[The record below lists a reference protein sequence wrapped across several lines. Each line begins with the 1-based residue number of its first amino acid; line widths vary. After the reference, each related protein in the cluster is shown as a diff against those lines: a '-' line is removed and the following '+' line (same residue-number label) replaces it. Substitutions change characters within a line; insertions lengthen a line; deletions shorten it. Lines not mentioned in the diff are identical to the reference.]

1 VASPDV
7 GLVSPRSMRS
17 VVDFPAPFGPMR
29 PVPVPGSTV
38 KLTSLT
44 ACFSP
49 YSLLILS
56 TMSMRYLFAF
66 FPADF
71 SVGFLDH
78 FGRSVM
84 TRLYAIVASVSSIG
98 RPSSST
104 QACAA
109 KGSVRKPV
117 HHSGDLRWA
126 AANSIAATDLCRQPL
141 PAHLLMTPRSDS

>member
-1 VASPDV
+1 
-7 GLVSPRSMRS
+7 M
-17 VVDFPAPFGPMR
+17 
-29 PVPVPGSTV
+29 
-38 KLTSLT
+38 KLTSLM
-44 ACFSP
+44 ACFRP

-56 TMSMRYLFAF
+56 TMIMSYWFAF

-84 TRLYAIVASVSSIG
+84 TRLYVVIASVSSIG

-109 KGSVRKPV
+109 KGSVRNPV
-117 HHSGDLRWA
+117 RHSLRFDYSVPSW
-126 AANSIAATDLCRQPL
+126 
-141 PAHLLMTPRSDS
+141 RSV